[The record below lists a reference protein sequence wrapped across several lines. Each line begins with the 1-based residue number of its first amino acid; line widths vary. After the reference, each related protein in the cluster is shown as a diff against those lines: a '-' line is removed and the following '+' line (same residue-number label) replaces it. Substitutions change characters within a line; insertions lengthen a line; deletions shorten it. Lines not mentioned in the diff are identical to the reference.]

1 MNSCCN
7 FSLDFLRLG
16 GVASVAGFGIGSAA
30 TSGVSSAAGS
40 RKNSLIH

>member
-1 MNSCCN
+1 MISCCN
-7 FSLDFLRLG
+7 FSLDFLCLV
-16 GVASVAGFGIGSAA
+16 GVASVAGFGIGSVA